1 MGILS
6 AAESLVL
13 YTVHTIKVYIPYQI
27 VFSRDMIIPIK
38 HIVNWKSIRQRNQ
51 TQINYDNVS
60 KNTSRLEHVEI
71 FPVTRWW
78 AFQTLD
84 RRQ

>member
-1 MGILS
+1 
-6 AAESLVL
+6 
-13 YTVHTIKVYIPYQI
+13 
-27 VFSRDMIIPIK
+27 MIIPIK

-60 KNTSRLEHVEI
+60 KNTSKLEHVEI